1 MCLYLHGQSVLF
13 CRSRHK
19 DHVDEKH
26 QVPSNPTLLDVIA
39 GKDTYGNVDLSY
51 ASGLERADSTK
62 IQGRADHDPARCFF
76 MVDIPMFIWETDKT
90 AVLTQKNECK
100 VLMMSAFLGSAGR
113 WDGTCTSKCPPA
125 PLIWDWIQHLQQL
138 SIDASHRPHV
148 NLLIVVVLTK
158 YTKCEIKRSM
168 NESTDFVCVSI
179 PTVSLY
185 TIPYTHLSINSV

>member
-19 DHVDEKH
+19 DHVDETH

-39 GKDTYGNVDLSY
+39 DKDTYGNVDLSY

-76 MVDIPMFIWETDKT
+76 MVDIPMFVWEKDKT

-100 VLMMSAFLGSAGR
+100 VLMMSAFLGVSWQIAWHMHINTSRHSKAGSTNLRLNPAFATTQHRCIPPTTCQSAHCSCPDKIHQMLNKTQYEWIHR
-113 WDGTCTSKCPPA
+113 FCKC
-125 PLIWDWIQHLQQL
+125 
-138 SIDASHRPHV
+138 
-148 NLLIVVVLTK
+148 K
-158 YTKCEIKRSM
+158 YTYPY
-168 NESTDFVCVSI
+168 I
-179 PTVSLY
+179 PSHIHTFL
-185 TIPYTHLSINSV
+185 